1 MQFEHASY
9 LWLVPPAIALLVAFF
24 WWALRVRRTMAKQ
37 FVAARLLDVL
47 TVGVSTNRLKVR
59 MGLLT
64 ATVVLA
70 ILALARPQ
78 LGFTWQEARS
88 RGLDV
93 VVAIDTSRSM
103 LATDVAPNRLR
114 RAQLAAMDLKKL
126 AQGDRL
132 GLVAFA
138 GGAFLQCPLT
148 LDDEAFR
155 QSVEAL
161 DVKIIPQGGTA
172 VSEAIAAARGA
183 FKEGNENHKVLVL
196 LTDGEDH
203 DGDAL
208 DSAKAAAKEGM
219 RIFTIGV
226 GTPNGE
232 MLRTTDV
239 QGRTEFIKDGDGNAV
254 KSRLNDTL
262 LRDMAKETGGFYM
275 LLSGAGTV
283 STLYERGLAPLP
295 KSDLSSQKIK
305 RFHERYQ
312 WLLGLA
318 IALLLAEMLVPE
330 RKGAKG
336 SPVKQASVLD
346 ASAKASALLL
356 LLGTMLIPGSGWAS
370 ARDAMKDYRSGMY
383 ETAQAEFERMLQKT
397 PKDAR
402 LLFNAG
408 TTALQG
414 GNFSVALDHLNAALS
429 TTDVRLQQ
437 RIYYNLGSAQF
448 RVIATVE
455 ELEKR
460 QEGLEQSLK
469 SFRNALALQTN
480 DVDAKFNV
488 DFVMREIAKVKET
501 LRLREE
507 ARRAKEAAEAAV
519 RQRNY
524 GVARWTM
531 EAQLKNNPEAKKFED
546 YTKKLQQIDE
556 INSGNKP

>member
-1 MQFEHASY
+1 MQFEHANY
-9 LWLVPPAIALLVAFF
+9 LWLVLPALAALVAFF
-24 WWALRVRRTMAKQ
+24 WWALRVRRALTKQ
-37 FVAARLLDVL
+37 FVAARLIDVL
-47 TVGVSTNRLKVR
+47 TVGVSTTRLKVR
-59 MGLLT
+59 MALLM
-64 ATVVLA
+64 ATLA
-70 ILALARPQ
+70 LIIVALARPQ

-155 QSVEAL
+155 QSVEGL
-161 DVKIIPQGGTA
+161 DVNIIPQGGTA
-172 VSEAIAAARGA
+172 LAEAIAAARGT

-203 DGDAL
+203 DGNAL
-208 DSAKAAAKEGM
+208 DAAKAAAKEGM

-226 GTPNGE
+226 GTPGGE

-254 KSRLNDTL
+254 KSRLNETL

-330 RKGAKG
+330 RKGSKVSAAK
-336 SPVKQASVLD
+336 QTNVLNT
-346 ASAKASALLL
+346 SSKATALVLLL
-356 LLGTMLIPGSGWAS
+356 VAMLIPTCGWAS

-383 ETAQAEFERMLQKT
+383 ETAQAEFERLLQKT

-414 GNFSVALDHLNAALS
+414 GNFSVALDHLNAALT

-437 RIYYNLGSAQF
+437 RIYYNLGSAQY
-448 RVIATVE
+448 RVGAAVE

-460 QEGLEQSLK
+460 QAGLEQSLK
-469 SFRNALALQTN
+469 SFRNALTLQTN
-480 DVDAKFNV
+480 DADAKFNV
-488 DFVMREIAKVKET
+488 GFVTGEIAKVKEI

-507 ARRAKEAAEAAV
+507 ARRAKEAAEAAA

-524 GVARWTM
+524 GVARRGM
-531 EAQLKNNPEAKKFED
+531 EAQLQKNPEAKKFED
-546 YTKKLQQIDE
+546 YTKRLQAIDE

>member
-1 MQFEHASY
+1 MQFEHSNY
-9 LWLVPPAIALLVAFF
+9 LWLVPPALAALVAFF
-24 WWALRVRRTMAKQ
+24 WWALRVRRSLAKQ
-37 FVAARLLDVL
+37 FVAARLIDVL
-47 TVGVSTNRLKVR
+47 TVGVSTTRLKVR
-59 MGLLT
+59 LGLLA

-103 LATDVAPNRLR
+103 LATDVSPNRLR

-155 QSVEAL
+155 QSVEGL
-161 DVKIIPQGGTA
+161 DVNIIPQGGTA
-172 VSEAIAAARGA
+172 LSEAIAAARGA

-208 DSAKAAAKEGM
+208 DSAKAAAKDGM

-226 GTPNGE
+226 GTPSGE
-232 MLRTTDV
+232 MLRTTDA
-239 QGRTEFIKDGDGNAV
+239 QGRSEFIKDGNGNAV

-262 LRDMAKETGGFYM
+262 LRDMARETGGFYM

-283 STLYERGLAPLP
+283 GALYERGLAPLP
-295 KSDLSSQKIK
+295 KSDLTSQKIK

-330 RKGAKG
+330 RKGSKV
-336 SPVKQASVLD
+336 SVTKQTGVLG
-346 ASAKASALLL
+346 ASAKATALVLLL
-356 LLGTMLIPGSGWAS
+356 VAMLIPTSGRAS

-383 ETAQAEFERMLQKT
+383 ETAQAEFERLLQKT

-414 GNFSVALDHLNAALS
+414 GNFSVALERLNAALI

-437 RIYYNLGSAQF
+437 RIYYNLGSAQY
-448 RVIATVE
+448 RIGAAVE

-480 DVDAKFNV
+480 DVDAKFNIDQV
-488 DFVMREIAKVKET
+488 TREIAKVKET

-507 ARRAKEAAEAAV
+507 ARRAKEAAEAAA

-524 GVARWTM
+524 GVARRGM
-531 EAQLKNNPEAKKFED
+531 EAQLQKNPEAKKFED
-546 YTKKLQQIDE
+546 YTKRLKDIDE